1 MQIEVL
7 KVDVENKGKYRQAK
21 VSYKRD
27 DGKVDAKF
35 LVSFANK
42 DVYKTMTEAQPGD
55 AFDVTWEKDEK
66 GFPQWAQVSSLGKAT
81 GEGVGGG
88 GNQKVES
95 VARTAVRSSYETPEE
110 RAKRQVYIVRQSS
123 ISNAIAFL
131 AAREPKGVDVSS
143 DENTV
148 LSLAE
153 IFAHYVFNG
162 LEKDVEVE

>member
-7 KVDVENKGKYRQAK
+7 KVDVENKGKYRQAT

-27 DGKVDAKF
+27 DGKVDAKK
-35 LVSFANK
+35 LVSFGIK

-66 GFPQWAQVSSLGKAT
+66 GFPQWAQVSSLGKAMSEVSGT
-81 GEGVGGG
+81 
-88 GNQKVES
+88 QKVEP

>member
-55 AFDVTWEKDEK
+55 VFDVTWEKDEK

-81 GEGVGGG
+81 GEGVGVG

-95 VARTAVRSSYETPEE
+95 VAPATIPSNLQNPPTKTKKNFSPFGSPRS
-110 RAKRQVYIVRQSS
+110 K
-123 ISNAIAFL
+123 NCF
-131 AAREPKGVDVSS
+131 
-143 DENTV
+143 
-148 LSLAE
+148 
-153 IFAHYVFNG
+153 G
-162 LEKDVEVE
+162 LRIEFFF

>member
-7 KVDVENKGKYRQAK
+7 KVDVENKGKYRQAT

-27 DGKVDAKF
+27 NGKVDAKK
-35 LVSFANK
+35 LVSFGIK
-42 DVYKTMTEAQPGD
+42 DVYNTMTAAQPGD

-66 GFPQWAQVSSLGKAT
+66 GFPQWSQVSSLGKASS
-81 GEGVGGG
+81 GGT
-88 GNQKVES
+88 GNQKVEPL
-95 VARTAVRSSYETPEE
+95 ARTVVRSSYETPEE

-131 AAREPKGVDVSS
+131 TAKEPKGVDASS

-153 IFAHYVFNG
+153 TFAHYVFNG